1 MLMAVYYYQ
10 YLDTKEILY
19 ILMQTQLT
27 SNMIVIAITLLT
39 SNSIVIVI
47 TRSTKLRLGIE

>member
-1 MLMAVYYYQ
+1 MAVYYYQ

-27 SNMIVIAITLLT
+27 SKMIVIAITLLT